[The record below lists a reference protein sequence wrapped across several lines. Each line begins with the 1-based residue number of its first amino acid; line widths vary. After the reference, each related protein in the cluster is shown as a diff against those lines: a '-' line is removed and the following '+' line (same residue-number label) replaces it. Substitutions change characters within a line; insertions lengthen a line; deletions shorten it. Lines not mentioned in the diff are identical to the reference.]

1 MVSPG
6 WWKTLD
12 LSVVSGKSVNS
23 GFDENK
29 SEFSVSVCSESLDM
43 LSDVNSLLD
52 KMVQI
57 FWDGWGG
64 TIDLQNSENF
74 GTSDSLNL
82 WNTEGISQD
91 DTNLGWRGSSLG
103 HLDHLLGKIIS
114 VDLNP
119 AWWSLSVRKT
129 STGNTLSLGVHSTHC
144 FFLIINNVYSP
155 KKHPIII

>member
-6 WWKTLD
+6 WWKALD
-12 LSVVSGKSVNS
+12 ISVISGKSVNS
-23 GFDENK
+23 GFDEDK
-29 SEFSVSVCSESLDM
+29 SEFTVSIGSESLDM

-64 TIDLQNSENF
+64 TVDLQNSENF
-74 GTSDSLNL
+74 GASDSLDL

-119 AWWSLSVRKT
+119 AWWCLSVWKT

-155 KKHPIII
+155 KNHPIII